1 MSTMTEPTI
10 DQWNPQDGIMPPQE
24 DEEAT
29 TNAAAG
35 EPDTFG
41 AADQLSQQVSPLMV
55 IRIDCP
61 ILIYCFT

>member
-10 DQWNPQDGIMPPQE
+10 DQWNPQDGIMPPRE
-24 DEEAT
+24 GEEAT
-29 TNAAAG
+29 TNAGNPNTSAA
-35 EPDTFG
+35 E
-41 AADQLSQQVSPLMV
+41 QLSQQVSPLMV